1 MPMSPSAPRRKRVGP
16 GYYRLPAFW
25 GLVATFI
32 IVVLLMTLLFRM
44 S

>member
-1 MPMSPSAPRRKRVGP
+1 MRMSPSAPRRKRAGP

-25 GLVATFI
+25 GLVATLV